1 MGLIEGSSSGGAVGF
16 DPAGFQ
22 ISVVMNTPDGV
33 RLPLWI
39 KSIDQGEGGIGAGMA
54 SAAGSAL
61 SAGGMGAGT
70 GASGGS
76 LSGADLA
83 NLDLPVVESASI
95 EISLGLVG
103 KVTVEV
109 TATYELGLKL
119 LDSPF
124 FCIGNT
130 IEVQI
135 GYPRS
140 KRFTPWISAITSKP
154 SLRIS
159 PDEGLTATINGEG
172 GAFAALRGVS
182 GKTWEARSYREI
194 IEEIA
199 IEHDWDV
206 SLPGDSVSARAVENL
221 GLEVSEFLKTRPV
234 VSQSQ
239 MTDWFFIQHLC
250 LASGCHAFIGPS
262 PDKGRF
268 KLFVKE
274 RKSLLAAEP
283 KVRLVSRGRSDFA
296 LVFPALEFETEA
308 EFVWL
313 PGGAVRTSTQDLDPD
328 TKQIV
333 SHDATAETSPDPAL
347 GDAGTPNSAKRKV
360 ESINAQLTHTDGTDR
375 TGEFLVVSA
384 RDPRGA
390 SAVAQAHR
398 DTLAIRG
405 GVTAKV
411 TTFGIPE
418 LLPGDIVQID
428 AMGVFN
434 GLYGINSLTH
444 TANDSEW
451 SMSLDILNN
460 ASASGIFQKYFVDD
474 QSNTNTSKV
483 NEETGGEGDEI
494 EVEAV
499 NGAL

>member
-1 MGLIEGSSSGGAVGF
+1 MAFIEGSSSGGAVGL

-33 RLPLWI
+33 RLPLWM
-39 KSIDQGEGGIGAGMA
+39 KSVDQGEGGIGAGLAGA
-54 SAAGSAL
+54 SGLTQSLGGIGSG
-61 SAGGMGAGT
+61 SGS
-70 GASGGS
+70 SGGS

-83 NLDLPVVESASI
+83 NLDLPIVESVSI
-95 EISLGLVG
+95 ELSLGLVG
-103 KVTVEV
+103 KVTVEL

-124 FCIGNT
+124 FCVGNT
-130 IEVQI
+130 IEAQI

-140 KRFTPWISAITSKP
+140 KRFTPWISAITGKP

-159 PDEGLTATINGEG
+159 PDEGLTATLNGEG

-182 GKTWEARSYREI
+182 GKTWEARSYRDI

-199 IEHDWDV
+199 VDHDWDFE
-206 SLPGDSVSARAVENL
+206 LPEGA
-221 GLEVSEFLKTRPV
+221 EVSEFLKTRAV

-250 LASGCHAFIGPS
+250 LSSGCHAYIGPS

-274 RKSLLAAEP
+274 RKSMLSGEP
-283 KVRLVSRGRSDFA
+283 KVKFVSRGNSDFA

-313 PGGAVRTSTQDLDPD
+313 PGGAVRTTTQDLDPD
-328 TKQIV
+328 TKQVV

-360 ESINAQLTHTDGTDR
+360 ESINAQLTHTEGTDR
-375 TGEFLVVSA
+375 TGEFLMVSS

-390 SAVAQAHR
+390 AAVAQAHR

-405 GVTAKV
+405 GVTAKI
-411 TTFGIPE
+411 TSFGIPE
-418 LLPGDIVQID
+418 LLPGDIVQTD

-451 SMSLDILNN
+451 SMSMDVLNN
-460 ASASGIFQKYFVDD
+460 ASASGIFQKYFVDA
-474 QSNTNTSKV
+474 QSNTNTNKV
-483 NEETGGEGDEI
+483 NEEGGAEGDEI
-494 EVEAV
+494 SVEAV
-499 NGAL
+499 DGAL